1 MTKGNLKSATP
12 ITIEDNTRR
21 VEFARDCHGRQ
32 RNAAAEAA
40 AHGYLLYRDTQVGE
54 SKQWLKREI
63 DAFNQSVED
72 HNQELKNKFD
82 RARKFVEKSLPE
94 NDHLN
99 QPARDAEEQ
108 ARFDAERVELI
119 RLDALKPPE
128 RAHLKLVSAHPREGA
143 SSFMP
148 LVRYLFGFD
157 KDVHRSMVSRYCLVI
172 EWIAAAFDKQNPV
185 DLEMI
190 KAAILAAEGFDHVVE
205 LQRMADEGDSDKQID
220 NQIIKE
226 AIAAEARGI
235 VLGLP
240 SKALVNIFAEK
251 PKDGFALVICRTNS
265 QGLEILGE
273 AEVSENEIMRAVTKF
288 GDRSLVGADPSMEF
302 LGRVLDFGK
311 VIKDRQ
317 EIASG
322 FDDGVKYTTDRIVAM
337 RASSDGTPHLVV
349 SVNRADSGPILHAK
363 PRLDNILSL
372 AKGACVLH
380 GSTRKLIERE
390 ISDAGRRRFLSLQ
403 LETNPKTS
411 EGKPAE
417 SPLSWEL
424 HNRALAEKQR
434 PAAAKSFFW
443 TALGK
448 VTAKPLDV
456 DNFSPQF
463 VGTLDDV
470 DLHMINDQL
479 LKPWAA
485 NMAGN
490 KAQRAFMLSLKNREL
505 KVSCGDGDP
514 LVLNFKTECED
525 TINMKFR
532 IQDMYLL
539 FQLLCDQHV
548 TGYTLAGD
556 EGGLLRLSW
565 EDQNG
570 FFDFYL
576 PTLGSDGKLQ
586 SRRVAPMRSGPM
598 LIAAE

>member
-1 MTKGNLKSATP
+1 MSNMSTISAADVNKLRQMTGAGMM
-12 ITIEDNTRR
+12 
-21 VEFARDCHGRQ
+21 DCKK
-32 RNAAAEAA
+32 A
-40 AHGYLLYRDTQVGE
+40 LTE
-54 SKQWLKREI
+54 SNG
-63 DAFNQSVED
+63 D
-72 HNQELKNKFD
+72 
-82 RARKFVEKSLPE
+82 
-94 NDHLN
+94 
-99 QPARDAEEQ
+99 
-108 ARFDAERVELI
+108 FDA
-119 RLDALKPPE
+119 
-128 RAHLKLVSAHPREGA
+128 
-143 SSFMP
+143 
-148 LVRYLFGFD
+148 
-157 KDVHRSMVSRYCLVI
+157 
-172 EWIAAAFDKQNPV
+172 
-185 DLEMI
+185 
-190 KAAILAAEGFDHVVE
+190 AIDFLRKKG
-205 LQRMADEGDSDKQID
+205 QKI
-220 NQIIKE
+220 
-226 AIAAEARGI
+226 
-235 VLGLP
+235 
-240 SKALVNIFAEK
+240 
-251 PKDGFALVICRTNS
+251 
-265 QGLEILGE
+265 
-273 AEVSENEIMRAVTKF
+273 
-288 GDRSLVGADPSMEF
+288 SL
-302 LGRVLDFGK
+302 
-311 VIKDRQ
+311 
-317 EIASG
+317 
-322 FDDGVKYTTDRIVAM
+322 
-337 RASSDGTPHLVV
+337 
-349 SVNRADSGPILHAK
+349 NRADRAAKEGAVIALTSEDKKTGIVIELNCETDFVAKTDDFLKAANDIAQFAVNAK
-363 PRLDNILSL
+363 PANLEALKASSINGVAIEQSLIDLMGKTGEKLEVSKYEIINGENVVAYIHAGNRMGVLVEMNNAPSDANIAAGKDTAMQIAAMNPIALNESDV
-372 AKGACVLH
+372 APETVA
-380 GSTRKLIERE
+380 RE
-390 ISDAGRRRFLSLQ
+390 IEVGKEQAIA
-403 LETNPKTS
+403 